1 MKIIKINKHLVDCFI
16 GDGWKGWSRVLIKS
30 TSNKGKVAKVIS
42 GASLPSIRLIEVVKT
57 I

>member
-1 MKIIKINKHLVDCFI
+1 MKIIKINKHLVDCFV

-30 TSNKGKVAKVIS
+30 TGNKGKVAKVIS